1 MKTFI
6 AANKLVLLI
15 FWLGFAVNFF
25 VPIIDTELPW
35 ILWSGLAMFAVH
47 ALELMVMFKKLREA
61 GHASIK
67 NSLMGLLFG
76 ILHWRPL
83 LRG

>member
-6 AANKLVLLI
+6 AANKVVLLI

-25 VPIIDTELPW
+25 VPFIDTELPW

-67 NSLMGLLFG
+67 NSLMVLLFG